1 MLMISFYVWQLE
13 FQDLQGCVIMQVE
26 QLEQEVAVLQQALID
41 KQDQEAAMLQVLC
54 APVFSSVYF
63 CKLICRSK

>member
-1 MLMISFYVWQLE
+1 
-13 FQDLQGCVIMQVE
+13 MQVE

>member
-1 MLMISFYVWQLE
+1 
-13 FQDLQGCVIMQVE
+13 MQVE

-41 KQDQEAAMLQVLC
+41 KQEQEASMLQVLC

-63 CKLICRSK
+63 CPNSARAGPKSY